1 LLRPI
6 PSRSQR
12 VVQCGPATF
21 PKRLEIGVVWN
32 FLSNE
37 LREVAW
43 LASMVGVV
51 SILGVGVG
59 AGLALMF
66 VGVT

>member
-1 LLRPI
+1 VRA
-6 PSRSQR
+6 
-12 VVQCGPATF
+12 VQCGPATF
-21 PKRLEIGVVWN
+21 LKRREIGVVRD

-43 LASMVGVV
+43 LASMVGFL
-51 SILGVGVG
+51 SILSVGLG

-66 VGVT
+66 VGAT

>member
-1 LLRPI
+1 M
-6 PSRSQR
+6 
-12 VVQCGPATF
+12 
-21 PKRLEIGVVWN
+21 WN

-43 LASMVGVV
+43 LASMVGVL
-51 SILGVGVG
+51 SILSVALG

-66 VGVT
+66 VGVS

>member
-1 LLRPI
+1 M
-6 PSRSQR
+6 
-12 VVQCGPATF
+12 
-21 PKRLEIGVVWN
+21 WN

-43 LASMVGVV
+43 LASMVGVL
-51 SILGVGVG
+51 SILSVGVG

>member
-1 LLRPI
+1 M
-6 PSRSQR
+6 
-12 VVQCGPATF
+12 
-21 PKRLEIGVVWN
+21 WN

-66 VGVT
+66 VGVS

>member
-1 LLRPI
+1 
-6 PSRSQR
+6 
-12 VVQCGPATF
+12 
-21 PKRLEIGVVWN
+21 LEIGVVWN
-32 FLSNE
+32 FQSNE

-43 LASMVGVV
+43 LASMVGVL
-51 SILGVGVG
+51 SILSVGVG

>member
-1 LLRPI
+1 M
-6 PSRSQR
+6 
-12 VVQCGPATF
+12 
-21 PKRLEIGVVWN
+21 WN